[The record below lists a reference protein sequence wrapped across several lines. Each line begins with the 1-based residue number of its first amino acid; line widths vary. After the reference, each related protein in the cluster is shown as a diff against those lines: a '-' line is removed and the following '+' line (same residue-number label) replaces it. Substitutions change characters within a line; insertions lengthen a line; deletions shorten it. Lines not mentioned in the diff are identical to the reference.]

1 MAGGIQ
7 PGTTATSVNSVL
19 SEQKHKDL
27 VARAIAARGPLW
39 KIKKSLTIEEITG
52 KPGEYSLLSSGE
64 SQSWHADGG
73 FVFYDDKL
81 VGVCENK
88 WQKAR
93 ENACER
99 VCKYLTFL
107 HGSQMF
113 VSCEGPGFVLTNG
126 GGSTGPLI
134 DMLRYAGATV
144 LENVA
149 SEQEY
154 LDHLNKWLDSL
165 VVQ

>member
-19 SEQKHKDL
+19 SERKHRDL
-27 VARAIAARGPLW
+27 VAQAIASRGPLW
-39 KIKKSLTIEEITG
+39 KIKKSLTIEKITG
-52 KPGEYSLLSSGE
+52 KPGEYSLTKAGK
-64 SQSWHADGG
+64 SQRWEADGG

-88 WQKAR
+88 WQDNR

-99 VCKYLTFL
+99 AFRYLSFL
-107 HGSQMF
+107 SGSQMF
-113 VSCEGPGFVLTNG
+113 VSCEGPGFALING
-126 GGSTGPLI
+126 GGSTGPVI

-144 LENVA
+144 LENVT
-149 SEQEY
+149 SEQQY